1 MDNSDYQKIMN
12 YFPPV
17 NTNIEDVLLEADTT
31 YTVYNA
37 ISPLKQITT
46 DEIYSP
52 DILINLRILRILLNS
67 NITTE
72 RFIYELNRL
81 VQAWGPSGY
90 YGKNILNPTLLELIN
105 KANIKYEKQKE
116 LIQEAQK
123 MTLDFQMKQLENDIS
138 DISFKNNRY
147 NKLNIKDLDL
157 SKLGI
162 NKTKSIIK
170 KSHNKMNKK

>member
-17 NTNIEDVLLEADTT
+17 NPNIENVLYEADTT
-31 YTVYNA
+31 YTSYKA
-37 ISPLKQITT
+37 TSPLKPPAQG
-46 DEIYSP
+46 EIYSS
-52 DILINLRILRILLNS
+52 DILINLRSLRILLNS
-67 NITTE
+67 DITYE

-81 VQAWGPSGY
+81 VQAWGPGGY
-90 YGKNILNPTLLELIN
+90 YNKNILNSSLLDLIS
-105 KANIKYEKQKE
+105 KINIKYEKQKE

-123 MTLDFQMKQLENDIS
+123 MTLDFQMKQLEDDILG
-138 DISFKNNRY
+138 ISFKNKSSK
-147 NKLNIKDLDL
+147 KLNVRDLDL

-170 KSHNKMNKK
+170 KSHKKKF